1 MKKQFSY
8 TPHLVSHKT
17 VSIVYT
23 LYTNTL
29 FNWLYNERKECFLQ
43 IGGVSMDL
51 KDFIDRMFTLGIG
64 AAIASKEQLEKL
76 IDELA
81 EKSNVAKEESS
92 DIVDELM
99 KKGKEYQSK
108 FEASVKE
115 KVKQTL
121 KDSDFVTKEEFDALK
136 KRVEEL
142 EAQLKAA
149 NDDKTEE

>member
-1 MKKQFSY
+1 
-8 TPHLVSHKT
+8 
-17 VSIVYT
+17 
-23 LYTNTL
+23 
-29 FNWLYNERKECFLQ
+29 
-43 IGGVSMDL
+43 MDL

-81 EKSNVAKEESS
+81 EKGNVAKEESS